1 MLIDNEFVLRYEAE
15 NTSDGLPA
23 GEGVFLACSF
33 WLVDNYILQGRYAE
47 ARKLFDRLLSRCN
60 DVGLLA
66 EEFRPLTGTII
77 IATDEGREM
86 ARRVTVA
93 PTARMEKSDHSLLQ
107 RLRRQLKFSLQLGFL
122 PRHTPL
128 SRGQQQTARKRRMV
142 LTRAREKCRAGR
154 IRP

>member
-1 MLIDNEFVLRYEAE
+1 MSSIEL
-15 NTSDGLPA
+15 
-23 GEGVFLACSF
+23 
-33 WLVDNYILQGRYAE
+33 GRYDDE
-47 ARKLFDRLLSRCN
+47 L
-60 DVGLLA
+60 
-66 EEFRPLTGTII
+66 RPLTGAI
-77 IATDEGREM
+77 IATDERREM

-93 PTARMEKSDHSLLQ
+93 PSGADGEKRHSLLQ
-107 RLRRQLKFSLQLGFL
+107 RLRRRLKFTLQLGFL